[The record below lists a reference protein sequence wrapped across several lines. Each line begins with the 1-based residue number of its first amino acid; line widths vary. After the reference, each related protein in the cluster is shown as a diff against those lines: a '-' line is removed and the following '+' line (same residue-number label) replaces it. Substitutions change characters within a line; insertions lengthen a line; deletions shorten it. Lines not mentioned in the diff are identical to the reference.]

1 MPRKYKLRVGEVG
14 GEEYKPRRR
23 NKKNRISEEEV
34 KEVVS
39 STLSATPPSMITSTP
54 DVVMVEMSST
64 QGATTEVE
72 KSVEEVKEAAVEAE
86 NTEIVKST
94 QSTQIVEST
103 QKVEERRE
111 EFGWREYREKK
122 RAEKEKKKKK
132 EPDRSRCFLLTFN
145 SKLEEGCAKL
155 KEEDCKYLKIGG
167 VEKADTGHLHQHC
180 VIYFKNA
187 RYANSLRNKYKYY
200 GDVTAVKM
208 EDKDIQ
214 KVMNYTVKDKDMVYE
229 SGTKPEQGYRSDLE
243 RQIKTH
249 ESAADLLR
257 DRPDIYS
264 RNRNGILDY
273 YKQKQEDDLLNQIF
287 EECINGDIHKKQII
301 VVYITGKSGTGKTT
315 CAAKYAHDKFG
326 YQPRDMGY
334 LKFDGNF
341 CTGRRL
347 NSKCL
352 FWREFRSEQLPYTGF
367 YQLCDKMGYSINVKF
382 GSELIRPE
390 IIVFDSIIPLDAI
403 YMDER
408 KKYRYQVFRRITKYV
423 EYTRDHKFIELDDDL
438 HALQEKFKKYND
450 DDVSDDYDE
459 NLDVDKDDK
468 DAKEFDQILND
479 LK

>member
-1 MPRKYKLRVGEVG
+1 MPRKYKLRQGEVG

-23 NKKNRISEEEV
+23 NKKIQISSEEV

-54 DVVMVEMSST
+54 DVVMVEMSGT

-72 KSVEEVKEAAVEAE
+72 KSVIEEVEKRVENKEKEEEISEIREVRRVEKAP
-86 NTEIVKST
+86 V
-94 QSTQIVEST
+94 
-103 QKVEERRE
+103 RE

-122 RAEKEKKKKK
+122 RAEKENKG
-132 EPDRSRCFLLTFN
+132 PDRSRCFLLTFN

-167 VEKADTGHLHQHC
+167 VERADSGHLHQHC

-187 RYANSLRNKYKYY
+187 RYANSLRNKYKHY

-214 KVMNYTVKDKDMVYE
+214 RVMNYTVKDKDMVYE

-243 RQIKTH
+243 REIKTH

-273 YKQKQEDDLLNQIF
+273 YNQKQEDELLNQVF
-287 EECINGDIHKKQII
+287 EECISGEIHKKQII
-301 VVYITGKSGTGKTT
+301 IVYITGKSGTGKTT

-326 YQPRDMGY
+326 YQAKDMGY

-341 CTGRRL
+341 CNGRRL

-367 YQLCDKMGYSINVKF
+367 YQLCDKLGYAINVKF
-382 GSELIRPE
+382 GSTLIRPE

-403 YMDER
+403 YMDEH

-423 EYTRDHKFIELDDDL
+423 EYTRDHKFIELDDEL

-450 DDVSDDYDE
+450 DDVADDVEDE
-459 NLDVDKDDK
+459 KVDVEDDDK
-468 DAKEFDQILND
+468 DAKEFDQILKD
-479 LK
+479 LEK